1 MRIAFC
7 CDLHFTAKNE
17 IRIIEGLNFLEY
29 IFDYCVKNNIPNL
42 VLGGDIFHTLS
53 LEQQEQLREKASLRC
68 TGEGN
73 PMYGRHHSEES
84 KKKMSKNSK
93 GKTSGEKNGMYGKS
107 GEKALNGKKVYM
119 FQDEEHL
126 ILIKEFNS
134 VNCVLEFLNLKGHEG
149 LYKAIKNNTIY
160 KNYYW
165 SKNK

>member
-1 MRIAFC
+1 M
-7 CDLHFTAKNE
+7 E
-17 IRIIEGLNFLEY
+17 
-29 IFDYCVKNNIPNL
+29 
-42 VLGGDIFHTLS
+42 S
-53 LEQQEQLREKASLRC
+53 SLRLW
-68 TGEGN
+68 N
-73 PMYGRHHSEES
+73 GRHHSEES